1 MRFAYLIAIR
11 LWKQLS
17 RDRRTLGLATVAP
30 LLFVVLFGVAF
41 GGEIDHVPVIVIN
54 QDSDAEIVIKFG
66 IITIF
71 EENVSAIGNSIVTA
85 LDLSLKVDINQD
97 YTDFETA
104 KEEVVN
110 KRYRCAILIP
120 ENFTYNM
127 VSPLGDNISISLYLD
142 NSDPQIAGVV
152 LQAISDAFQD
162 SAGSITVEYAYGD
175 DLRTIDF
182 FGPAII
188 AFGVFFFAFIL
199 VIMNLIGERKTGTL
213 PLLLQCPFD
222 KGQIILGYLFAFS
235 LLSAI
240 QTTVI
245 ILFSSL
251 FFGITFGTS
260 LAHYISI
267 YITAIVLGWTGL
279 VLAIFLSSFARSEFQ
294 AVQFIPT
301 IILPVILL
309 SGIIIPLDQI
319 PEVIRWVAYL
329 LPTTYGVSLLRAIS
343 IEGVLLN
350 IFSFEFLFQIIF
362 FVVFLLGSRISLRET

>member
-350 IFSFEFLFQIIF
+350 IFSFEFLFQIFF